1 MITSTGN
8 GSALTI
14 RWLEQVDST
23 QRYLIDALKAGE
35 TPPLAVVADLQEA
48 GRGSRGNSWTGLE
61 GNLFFSFAVAR
72 SALPPDLQLESSSI
86 YFAFL
91 LKMALE
97 DAGSEVWLKWPNDFY
112 IGGQKIGGTI
122 TTMRQNTL
130 VCGIGLNLKNAPEGF
145 GALDID
151 VSREMLLND
160 YFSRVE
166 GFPKWKEIFRLYA
179 LEFDKSRRFQTHN
192 NHHNFS
198 LENAVLCDDGSV
210 MCDGQRIYSQR

>member
-1 MITSTGN
+1 M
-8 GSALTI
+8 TI
-14 RWLEQVDST
+14 RWLERVDST
-23 QRYLIDALKAGE
+23 QRYLIDQLKKGE
-35 TPPLAVVADLQEA
+35 VVPPLAVVADVQDA

-61 GNLFFSFAVAR
+61 GNLFFSFAVER
-72 SALPPDLQLESSSI
+72 SILPADLKLESSSI

-91 LKMALE
+91 LKMVLE

-112 IGGQKIGGTI
+112 IGEQKIGGTI
-122 TTMRQNTL
+122 TTLRQNSL

-145 GALDID
+145 AALDIEI
-151 VSREMLLND
+151 SRKKLLDD

-192 NHHNFS
+192 NHHKFS